1 MDRSK
6 APQVNILSEIDIP
19 SISHFKLDSGIDVY
33 YVESTESEAFKIEAV
48 HQSGFIQMPSAS
60 ASSLLSKML
69 LEGTKD
75 FPGKLFLEEIDALGS
90 FIESTPGFDSATIS
104 LFGLSRYFKRNVAL
118 LASALYRA
126 EMKESRLDFLKK
138 KEINRVKLN
147 LEKGSYLTSTQ
158 LRKNLFD
165 SHPYGYTSSIDD
177 INNQGIKTLKT
188 FSQTRSMSFS
198 LFLSGKLP
206 SDFKQILNS
215 LFPVKGNYEQK
226 PSELKWPDESVR
238 TIDRNEK
245 FIQSSIRL
253 GARLFNRKHEDY
265 SGFMLLNEILG
276 GFFGSRL
283 MKNIRED
290 KGYTYGI
297 GSSLYALNE
306 IGYFTIGTEVNHE
319 AEEDTLIQIEHEI
332 NRLKEEPVS
341 TEELLVVKNYFLGT
355 FANSW
360 SAPFATID
368 KFKGLHAQ
376 GLDLSFYATHLAK
389 IKNIDQDDLLRLAN
403 NYLHFDKM
411 CLATV
416 GKA

>member
-104 LFGLSRYFKRNVAL
+104 LFGLSRYFKKNVAL

-158 LRKNLFD
+158 LRKNLFG

-177 INNQGIKTLKT
+177 INNQGIKTLET

-206 SDFKQILNS
+206 SDFKQILNE

-341 TEELLVVKNYFLGT
+341 SEELLVVKNYFLGT

-389 IKNIDQDDLLRLAN
+389 IKNIDQVDLLRLAN

-411 CLATV
+411 CLAIV